1 MHLLLS
7 LVLMQDPSASRF
19 DVSGGATA
27 QLQAGRAPPNPGLD
41 PTPAVLAVVTPVAR
55 LHWAARARN
64 QNAVLSYSPRLLYRF
79 PNILNLN
86 RPLLLH
92 QIGGRYARGLTPTW
106 SMVTGLAAN
115 IGEIDYTTAQQVF
128 GDQQGNLPNAS
139 VVSYAAIGA
148 NIGFT
153 GMLNPVH
160 RLSLGVGADFRT
172 PYGESS
178 ETDDPNS
185 QALLP
190 QQTSGS
196 GTVSHGY
203 LVRSTDTLTTT
214 LSGQYVDFDNRGA
227 SYIVSG
233 TYGWAHRIDSRLT
246 SNIEAGLFLSQQTRA
261 PEGFEQ
267 RVVGGTP
274 VRPVFSAGLA
284 GRLYNRTRLRIT
296 GNFGVSSS
304 AFLDSVAGE
313 VVPRAGASTGV
324 TFFVPPSWTAGVQAN
339 FFTVAT
345 LEPRD
350 FGEDANTAQQ
360 QETVISFR
368 TPVSYQFRNN
378 SYALEFG
385 SIVSARG
392 PHLRA
397 GDFQFRQLEVW
408 GYVAVAFE
416 FASGRL
422 RARSAGGGGSTVSG
436 GAVN

>member
-7 LVLMQDPSASRF
+7 LVLLQDPSASRF

-27 QLQAGRAPPNPGLD
+27 QIQAGRAPLNPGLS
-41 PTPAVLAVVTPVAR
+41 PTPALLAVLTPVAR

-64 QNAVLSYSPRLLYRF
+64 QTAVLSYSPRLLFRW
-79 PNILNLN
+79 PNLLRLN

-92 QIGGRYARGLTPTW
+92 QIGLQYARGLTPTW
-106 SMVTGLAAN
+106 SMVTGIASN
-115 IGEIDYTTAQQVF
+115 VGELDYTTAQQVF
-128 GDQQGNLPNAS
+128 GDQQGNLPDAS
-139 VVSYAAIGA
+139 VTSYASVGA
-148 NIGFT
+148 NVGFT
-153 GMLNPVH
+153 GLVSPIH
-160 RLSLGVGADFRT
+160 RLGFGIGADFRT
-172 PYGESS
+172 PYGESAQ
-178 ETDDPNS
+178 TDDPNS

-190 QQTSGS
+190 QQVSGS
-196 GTVSHGY
+196 GTISHGY
-203 LVRSTDTLTTT
+203 LVRSTDTLTAT
-214 LSGQYVDFDNRGA
+214 LTGQYVDFDNRGA

-233 TYGWAHRIDSRLT
+233 TYGWAHQLDSRLT
-246 SNIEAGLFLSQQTRA
+246 SNIQAGLFLSQQTRE

-274 VRPVFSAGLA
+274 IRPVFSAGLQ
-284 GRLYNRTRLRIT
+284 GRLYNRARLRIT

-313 VVPRAGASTGV
+313 VVPRAGASSGV
-324 TFFVPPSWTAGVQAN
+324 TFFVPPSWTAGIQAN

-345 LEPRD
+345 LQPRD
-350 FGEDANTAQQ
+350 FGDDANASQQ
-360 QETVISFR
+360 QETVLSFR

-408 GYVAVAFE
+408 GYIAVAFE
-416 FASGRL
+416 FATGHLRGRN
-422 RARSAGGGGSTVSG
+422 SGGGGSTVSG
-436 GAVN
+436 GSVN